1 MIETILLT
9 LVWIF
14 IGYTAFNFAW
24 KNRTGWC
31 KDGMLI
37 DYISTLL
44 TVVFFVV
51 LGPIGICLVIIRGD
65 LK

>member
-1 MIETILLT
+1 MIENT
-9 LVWIF
+9 LMEFVWI
-14 IGYTAFNFAW
+14 ITGCIAFWFAW
-24 KNRTGWC
+24 KNRTEWC

-44 TVVFFVV
+44 AVVFFIVV
-51 LGPIGICLVIIRGD
+51 GPVGMCLVIIRGD